1 MRDYNYYIENFVKSV
16 VKEIWKQRRRAG
28 TKGMKLFEDNARAK
42 DAPVRSDWVP
52 VRLGIQS
59 DWVTVRLGTQSRL
72 GDRSDWVSFTYKYL
86 IS

>member
-1 MRDYNYYIENFVKSV
+1 MSR
-16 VKEIWKQRRRAG
+16 
-28 TKGMKLFEDNARAK
+28 
-42 DAPVRSDWVP
+42 DAPVRSDWVS

-59 DWVTVRLGTQSRL
+59 DWVPVRL